1 MNKVSA
7 IIGGG
12 SASSAAHGRRV
23 GHRRAAL
30 LDGASFKNAVF
41 SDAVDFRRASLTRAD
56 FTSTHVVA
64 SFRDAKLAGAV
75 FKDAN
80 VSRCDFTGA
89 KGLATVDFSGA
100 VGLRAQV
107 AKL

>member
-1 MNKVSA
+1 DCYLSSMRRAKLNMA
-7 IIGGG
+7 DLGGV
-12 SASSAAHGRRV
+12 RF
-23 GHRRAAL
+23 RAAL